1 MTWEQ
6 LVLTKGLAVLLAAL
20 MSLVALPSITLD
32 AVITFPIFML
42 PQVASVSSVVF
53 FFSVSCFKTSCCI
66 TLQRLPCV
74 RGE

>member
-6 LVLTKGLAVLLAAL
+6 LVLTKGRAELLAAL

-42 PQVASVSSVVF
+42 PQVASVSSIF
-53 FFSVSCFKTSCCI
+53 FFFCKLF
-66 TLQRLPCV
+66 
-74 RGE
+74 

>member
-42 PQVASVSSVVF
+42 LQVASVSSVVF
-53 FFSVSCFKTSCCI
+53 FF
-66 TLQRLPCV
+66 L
-74 RGE
+74 

>member
-42 PQVASVSSVVF
+42 PQVASVSSVL

>member
-6 LVLTKGLAVLLAAL
+6 LVLTKGRAELLAAL

-42 PQVASVSSVVF
+42 PQVASVSSVF
-53 FFSVSCFKTSCCI
+53 FFF
-66 TLQRLPCV
+66 L
-74 RGE
+74 